1 MYKRQVL
8 HADGSLRHVELST
21 QREFQAMLRG
31 HQAVGLVEGDKEV
44 YHLDRLKDGVQYRPI
59 TVRPP
64 LQRGVYISH
73 PRPALVSWC
82 PSATQPAGFVL
93 QVVPESRRV
102 KRNITIVSEAPAGA
116 EPSESRYPKLDRQT
130 WDRMLNMHG
139 KPGVESAEEPGVVLR
154 WEALTDGGTYYVPQD
169 GAARARMKRVRAGSQ
184 HA

>member
-1 MYKRQVL
+1 MRAIFVHFGEHDPHTRFHEQHLPIWSKYGYKFAFDNTYR
-8 HADGSLRHVELST
+8 
-21 QREFQAMLRG
+21 
-31 HQAVGLVEGDKEV
+31 AVAS
-44 YHLDRLKDGVQYRPI
+44 
-59 TVRPP
+59 PP
-64 LQRGVYISH
+64 LRCVYISH